1 MANKESYL
9 GEFENIVLLAVLRLG
24 KNAYGMTIRR
34 EIEERIHRDVSI
46 GALYATLERL
56 EKKGYIHSKTG
67 EPTPQRGGRAKR
79 YFRVSASGS
88 RAIEATKKNL
98 ESMWQ
103 GTQLKPAE
111 FALRALL

>member
-24 KNAYGMTIRR
+24 KNAYGMTIRQ
-34 EIEERIHRDVSI
+34 EIETRVNRNVSI

-56 EKKGYIHSKTG
+56 EKKGYVQSKTG

-79 YFRVSASGS
+79 YFRVSASGIQ
-88 RAIEATKKNL
+88 ALQDTKTNL

-103 GTQLKPAE
+103 GIELFPTE
-111 FALRALL
+111 